1 MVALTTRSAFDRQL
15 NDLTQDVLSL
25 AEMVESQLLEAVK
38 ALQTFDMVR
47 AQRVDDYDNTV
58 NRLRYEI
65 EENAYTLLALQSPM
79 ARDMR
84 RIVATVSVVTNLER
98 MGDHAAGIARLVI
111 RMGKTGCQL
120 SCPTFDKMVELA
132 VSMLRDSMTALTTN
146 DVMLAKAVTVRDEQI
161 DALHQTAYNELI
173 ATMTSDPSTVECAT
187 MLMWCSHNL
196 ERYADRISNICDRIQ
211 YLITGNLHEARIDPM
226 P

>member
-1 MVALTTRSAFDRQL
+1 MTTRSAFDRQL
-15 NDLTQDVLSL
+15 NELLQDVLTL
-25 AEMVESQLLEAVK
+25 AEMVESQLTEAIK
-38 ALQTFDMVR
+38 ALEVYDVAR
-47 AQRVDDYDNTV
+47 AQRVADYDSRI

-84 RIVATVSVVTNLER
+84 RIVAMVSVVTNLER

-111 RMGKTGCQL
+111 RMANSACTISCAKFDQMAEL
-120 SCPTFDKMVELA
+120 SIA
-132 VSMLRDSMTALTTN
+132 MLRDAMTALDTQ
-146 DVMLAKAVTVRDEQI
+146 DVALAKGVINRDEQV
-161 DALHQTAYNELI
+161 DALHKAVYDELI
-173 ATMTSDPSTVECAT
+173 ATMTNDPATVECAT

-196 ERYADRISNICDRIQ
+196 ERYADRVSNICDRIM